1 MTLCT
6 HSNTTHLHDYSSL
19 RMAWERALF
28 VRDPFSLVPAIID
41 SRSKWRRSGVR
52 SEEPLVVAVHRSY
65 NMRNDWCTA
74 HWLLS
79 GLPPFARTLSYTT
92 TTTAE
97 IRAIFSST
105 TITGAP
111 PQPPAASRCIQQLPV
126 GIIIPI
132 GFVPIGKHSIK
143 TISPYCAPG
152 FRKIR
157 LTFSPWTGIF
167 FGYLWVTAG

>member
-41 SRSKWRRSGVR
+41 SRSKWRRPGVR

-92 TTTAE
+92 TYYGGNP
-97 IRAIFSST
+97 RYFQQLPVGGLHDHYS
-105 TITGAP
+105 GGNP
-111 PQPPAASRCIQQLPV
+111 HCIQQLPV

-132 GFVPIGKHSIK
+132 GFVPIGKHSVK

-157 LTFSPWTGIF
+157 LFFPLWTGISLDTC
-167 FGYLWVTAG
+167 G